1 MTFEEEKE
9 FGSVGKEAK
18 RAGRQW
24 SCRTQQLKLPMKKD
38 ERDWLARRV
47 WGDGESEV
55 VTKRA
60 GRGIKSVGRSD
71 V

>member
-47 WGDGESEV
+47 WGEGESECE
-55 VTKRA
+55 T
-60 GRGIKSVGRSD
+60 
-71 V
+71 